1 MYQPPTDD
9 YEFLLRHVID
19 GSRILE
25 VTTAGEVKIGDATD
39 ILSGAAAL
47 AVESWHPLNSIG
59 DRLGNTLAGGV
70 VVTPPGTIEAYR
82 TLADAGWVGV
92 AVPKSAGGEGL
103 PWIVANALN
112 EIWSA
117 ANVAL
122 SLSMGLSV
130 AAIAAIDS
138 SADEHLRATY
148 LPAMVA
154 GRWTGTMNLTEP
166 QAGTDLA
173 GIRAMARPND
183 DGSWAVKGQKIFIT
197 WGDHDLTENIV
208 HLVLARTPDAP
219 EGLGGLSLFLV
230 PKFLVN
236 ADGSLGRRNDVHT
249 LGLEHKLGIHAS
261 PTCVLDF
268 DDATGFLIGGR
279 HAGLFAMFVMMNI
292 TRVGTGVQGLGVSD
306 RAYQQA
312 RDYADERI
320 QGRVIDRPE
329 GAPIAEHP
337 DVARQ
342 LASMASVVSAM
353 RGLSVQVGE
362 WLDLAPTDAQ
372 AAQLADFFVPVLK
385 GWFTETSLEVTT
397 DAVQVHGG
405 AGFIEETGVAQ
416 HYRDA
421 RILPIFEG
429 TTAIQ
434 AKDLVG
440 RKVLRDNGATADAAL
455 SAISATVDV
464 LRQTDHQ
471 VATRTAQR
479 LDRAITS
486 LRRSTRTLLQFGEAH
501 RKRDAYA
508 GSVAYLLSWGLL
520 GGGWMHARVLA
531 AALSNGD
538 QHTERRIAE
547 ADFYGAHHLS
557 RIGWLAETIEAGEIV

>member
-82 TLADAGWVGV
+82 TLADAGWAGV

-138 SADEHLRATY
+138 SADEHLRSTY

-230 PKFLVN
+230 P
-236 ADGSLGRRNDVHT
+236 
-249 LGLEHKLGIHAS
+249 
-261 PTCVLDF
+261 
-268 DDATGFLIGGR
+268 
-279 HAGLFAMFVMMNI
+279 MFVVMNI

-362 WLDLAPTDAQ
+362 WLDLAPTDSQ
-372 AAQLADFFVPVLK
+372 AARLAEFFVPVLK

-405 AGFIEETGVAQ
+405 AGFIEETGIAQ

-455 SAISATVDV
+455 SSISATVDV

-486 LRRSTRTLLQFGEAH
+486 LRRSTRTLLQFGEAR

-508 GSVAYLLSWGLL
+508 GSVAYLLS
-520 GGGWMHARVLA
+520 
-531 AALSNGD
+531 
-538 QHTERRIAE
+538 
-547 ADFYGAHHLS
+547 
-557 RIGWLAETIEAGEIV
+557 